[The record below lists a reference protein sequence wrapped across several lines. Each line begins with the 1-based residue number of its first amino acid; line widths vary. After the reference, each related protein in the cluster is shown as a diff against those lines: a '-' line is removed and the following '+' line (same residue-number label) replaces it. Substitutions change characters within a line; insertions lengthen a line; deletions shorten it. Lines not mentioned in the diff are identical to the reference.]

1 MVTTD
6 AVLAAAERL
15 AGVAHRTPVLTSH
28 TLDERLAGGDPP
40 ATTRVYFKCENFQRM
55 GAFKFRGAYNAVS
68 RLSAAEK
75 AAGVITHSSGNH
87 AQGLALAAR
96 LLGVRAVV
104 VMPADAPPNKRA
116 ATEGYGAE
124 VIPCDAL
131 YREEVT
137 AALIA
142 EHGYTLVH
150 PFDND
155 DIIAGQGT
163 AALEL
168 FDEVGPLDYLFVP
181 VGGGGLIS
189 GSALAAHLRSPGCR
203 VVGVEPALGADA
215 NDSWRKGEVQKLA
228 AVPATIAD
236 GLRTRAI
243 GQRNLA
249 VMRQYVADMTTAD
262 ETEILDALEFIWSR
276 LKIVVEPSSA
286 VALAPLL
293 SGRYPV
299 PPGARVGVLLS
310 GGNVNVAD
318 CGFLQRPPPA
328 IELAPEPAAAH
339 AIPAPDGA
347 APRILAAVPLD
358 GEALAALSAVGQV
371 DALPDF
377 DEEALTAR
385 IGDYQALIIGPQQRL
400 NGHVIKYG
408 YNLKAIGTLGGH
420 LNNIDVSAARAL
432 GIEICYAPDSRAVT
446 IAEHTV
452 ARLLALADTL
462 ADGRLSDKTLGLI
475 GFGLVGRLVAQRAAA
490 FDMRILTNQ
499 PRLTPELALVPGVES
514 TDLVEL
520 LRQSDFISLHVPF
533 SEETEAIIGAEELAL
548 MKRSAMLVNMGH
560 TDLVDETALLSS
572 LNRATIAGA
581 ALSALPAVV
590 AKPSPANADVR
601 HHPRV
606 LVSPHVSAV
615 LDDKQRDV
623 ALHVAR
629 QIAAALHTRST
640 SETLN
645 LEIVPVELVTPHE
658 HIDHKRV
665 NRLMERLE
673 DDGRLVNPPVTTYW
687 KGRYVILDGA
697 TRYSALQR
705 LGYPHAIVQVVDQEQ
720 AGFELHTWYHAIAV
734 EGESADIPTFA
745 ELEAQLRPIAGL
757 ILRPITAEESRQALE
772 QPAALCYFLARDGQL
787 TLAEVAPGASRVAVM
802 NAIVDTYNA
811 WGTVER
817 TLLTDIERLLAQF
830 PRLVAV
836 AIFPQFAPADVFDAA
851 AQGEFL
857 PAGLTRFVIP
867 GRILRLNADLER
879 LKREEP
885 LAEKRAWFNDFLG
898 GKLARSRL
906 RYYQEPVVLLD
917 E

>member
-1 MVTTD
+1 MITAE

-15 AGVAHRTPVLTSH
+15 SGVAHRTPVLTSR
-28 TLDERLAGGDPP
+28 TLDERLAAGQTPP
-40 ATTRVYFKCENFQRM
+40 RVFFKCENFQRM
-55 GAFKFRGAYNAVS
+55 GAFKFRGAYNAIS
-68 RLSAAEK
+68 LLSPAER

-137 AALIA
+137 AELIA
-142 EHGYTLVH
+142 KHGYTLVH

-155 DIIAGQGT
+155 SIIAGQGT

-168 FDEVGPLDYLFVP
+168 FDEVGPLDDLFVP

-189 GSALAAHLRSPGCR
+189 GSALAAQLRAPGCR

-215 NDSWRKGEVQKLA
+215 NRSWRSGEVYKLD
-228 AVPATIAD
+228 AVPVTIAD

-243 GQRNLA
+243 GRRNLDI
-249 VMRQYVADMTTAD
+249 MRRHVADMTTAD
-262 ETEILDALEFIWSR
+262 EGEILAALEFIWSR

-293 SGRYPV
+293 SGRYVV

-318 CGFLQRPPPA
+318 LEIMRAPAVPEATAAPAPVARPT
-328 IELAPEPAAAH
+328 EEAAA
-339 AIPAPDGA
+339 ATATRILVGVPLEEDARA
-347 APRILAAVPLD
+347 ALAAVGDIDL
-358 GEALAALSAVGQV
+358 
-371 DALPDF
+371 LPEM
-377 DEEALTAR
+377 DEETLTER
-385 IGDYQALIIGPQQRL
+385 IGDYQALIVGPEQPV

-408 YNLKAIGTLGGH
+408 YNLKAIGTLGTRP
-420 LNNIDVSAARAL
+420 NNVDVSAARAL

-452 ARLLALADTL
+452 ARLLALAENL
-462 ADGRLSDKTLGLI
+462 ADGRLAGKTLGLI
-475 GFGLVGRLVAQRAAA
+475 GFGRVGRLVAQRAAA
-490 FDMRILTNQ
+490 FDMHILTNQ
-499 PRLTPELALVPGVES
+499 PRLTPELALVPGAES
-514 TDLVEL
+514 SDLIEL

-533 SEETEAIIGAEELAL
+533 SEETEAIIGAAELAL
-548 MKRSAMLVNMGH
+548 MKPSSLLVNMGH
-560 TDLVDETALLSS
+560 TDLIDDAALL
-572 LNRATIAGA
+572 RALEREQIAGA
-581 ALSALPAVV
+581 ALSALPPEAT
-590 AKPSPANADVR
+590 PSAASQAVR

-606 LVSPHVSAV
+606 IVSPHVTAV
-615 LDDKQRDV
+615 LDDQRRDV
-623 ALHVAR
+623 ALQVAH
-629 QIAAALHTRST
+629 QVVAALQTRQT

-645 LEIVPVELVTPHE
+645 LQIVPVELVTPHE

-665 NRLMERLE
+665 ARLMERLE
-673 DDGRLVNPPVTTYW
+673 EDGRLVNPPVTTYW

-697 TRYSALQR
+697 TRYSAMQR
-705 LGYPHAIVQVVDQEQ
+705 LGYPYAIVQVVDEAQ
-720 AGFELHTWYHAIAV
+720 AGFQLHTWYHAISA
-734 EGESADIPTFA
+734 EGDSVAPVAFA
-745 ELEAQLRPIAGL
+745 ALEERLRAIEGLVLRPIAADEA
-757 ILRPITAEESRQALE
+757 RAALE
-772 QPAALCYFLARDGQL
+772 QPATLCYFLDRDGQL
-787 TLAEVAPGASRVAVM
+787 TLAEAAPGASRLAVM
-802 NAIVDTYNA
+802 NSLVDAYNA
-811 WGTVER
+811 WGSVER
-817 TLLTDIERLLAQF
+817 TLLTDAERLLAQF

-851 AQGEFL
+851 ARDDLL

-879 LKREEP
+879 LRRDEP
-885 LAEKRAWFNDFLG
+885 LAAKRAWFNEFLG
-898 GKLARSRL
+898 GKLSRSRL

>member
-1 MVTTD
+1 MVTPE

-15 AGVAHRTPVLTSH
+15 AGVAHRTPVLTSQK
-28 TLDERLAGGDPP
+28 LNDRLAGGQP
-40 ATTRVYFKCENFQRM
+40 APHVYFKCENFQRM

-75 AAGVITHSSGNH
+75 TAGVITHSSGNH

-104 VMPADAPPNKRA
+104 VMPDDAPPNKRA

-124 VIPCDAL
+124 VVPCDAL

-215 NDSWRKGEVQKLA
+215 NDSWRSGEVTKLA

-243 GQRNLA
+243 GRRNLA
-249 VMRQYVADMTTAD
+249 IMRQYVADMTTAE
-262 ETEILDALEFIWSR
+262 ETDILDALEFIWSR

-293 SGRYPV
+293 SGRYPL
-299 PPGARVGVLLS
+299 PPGARVGVMLS
-310 GGNVNVAD
+310 GGNINVAA
-318 CGFLQRPPPA
+318 CGFLQHPTA
-328 IELAPEPAAAH
+328 AVEAPAA
-339 AIPAPDGA
+339 PAPSA
-347 APRILAAVPLD
+347 RSESPALRILACAPLD
-358 GEALAALSAVGQV
+358 GEALELLTTGGQV
-371 DALPDF
+371 DTLPDAN
-377 DEEALTAR
+377 EETLIAR
-385 IGDYQALIIGPQQRL
+385 IGDYQALIVGPQQRI

-432 GIEICYAPDSRAVT
+432 GIEVCYAPDSRAVT

-452 ARLLALADTL
+452 ARLLALADNL

-499 PRLTPELALVPGVES
+499 PRLTPELALVPGAES
-514 TDLVEL
+514 TDLIDL

-533 SEETEAIIGAEELAL
+533 REETEAIIGAEELAL

-560 TDLVDETALLSS
+560 TDLVDEAALLQA
-572 LNRATIAGA
+572 LNKAAIAGA
-581 ALSALPAVV
+581 ALSTLPAVV
-590 AKPSPANADVR
+590 ARPTPGSAAVR
-601 HHPRV
+601 RHPRV
-606 LVSPHVSAV
+606 LVAPHVSAV
-615 LDDKQRDV
+615 LEDQQRDV

-629 QIAAALHTRST
+629 QVVAALHTRRT

-705 LGYPHAIVQVVDQEQ
+705 LGYPHAIVQVVDQGQ
-720 AGFELHTWYHAIAV
+720 AGFELHTWYHAIAA
-734 EGESADIPTFA
+734 EGDSPDIPPFA

-757 ILRPITAEESRQALE
+757 TLRPITAEESRQALE

-811 WGTVER
+811 WGSVER
-817 TLLTDIERLLAQF
+817 TLLTDIDRLLAQF

-836 AIFPQFAPADVFDAA
+836 AVFPQFAPADVFDAA
-851 AQGEFL
+851 AQGDFL

-879 LKREEP
+879 LKRAEP